1 MENKWQ
7 TARRTIERSEK
18 EPTKAKLRG
27 AQRREIALQRN
38 MNMEEIMNAQFRD
51 SKTFNKLLQKK
62 TFSSDRRT
70 HSW

>member
-1 MENKWQ
+1 
-7 TARRTIERSEK
+7 
-18 EPTKAKLRG
+18 
-27 AQRREIALQRN
+27 